1 MAKTVPVNFG
11 GVELSVEVMAVAGS
25 EQTSRA
31 TRAIEGVIDVVDELR
46 DAIVGVATSMAT
58 AVEKAR
64 AQVTQP
70 DHVEVAFGV
79 KISASG
85 NVIVAG
91 LAAESTLTVKLVY
104 DAKPATSP

>member
-1 MAKTVPVNFG
+1 VVD
-11 GVELSVEVMAVAGS
+11 
-25 EQTSRA
+25 
-31 TRAIEGVIDVVDELR
+31 IVDELR
-46 DAIVGVATSMAT
+46 DAIVGMVT

-64 AQVTQP
+64 AQAAQP
-70 DHVEVAFGV
+70 NHVEVEFGV

-104 DAKPATSP
+104 DAKPATSA